1 MRFVLSCIVLLLG
14 GSPALAGAEAFHPGP
29 VIPGFGKIANVVIE
43 QPIPQNAAFKVR
55 FDVSK
60 GARPGAL
67 NRTLETAAR
76 FLNMNV
82 ANGVKESNI
91 HLAIVLHGPAA
102 MDVTRAAYYG
112 PRHDGAKNANV
123 ALVAALAEHG
133 VQMYVCGQTAAYLDI
148 KNDDLL
154 PGITM
159 ALSALT
165 AHAILANEG
174 YALNPF

>member
-1 MRFVLSCIVLLLG
+1 MRVFFFSLIFACLG
-14 GSPALAGAEAFHPGP
+14 SVALAGPEAFHAGP
-29 VIPGFGKIANVVIE
+29 VIPGYGKIADVVIE
-43 QPIPQNAAFKVR
+43 QPVPKDSVFKVR

-60 GARPGAL
+60 GAKPGNL

-82 ANGVKESNI
+82 KAGVKQSNI
-91 HLAIVLHGPAA
+91 HLAVVLHGPAA

-112 PRHDGAKNANV
+112 PRHKGAQNVNAG
-123 ALVAALAEHG
+123 LVAALARHG
-133 VQMYVCGQTAAYLDI
+133 VQFYVCGQTAAYLDI

-154 PGITM
+154 PGVTM

-174 YALNPF
+174 YNLNPF